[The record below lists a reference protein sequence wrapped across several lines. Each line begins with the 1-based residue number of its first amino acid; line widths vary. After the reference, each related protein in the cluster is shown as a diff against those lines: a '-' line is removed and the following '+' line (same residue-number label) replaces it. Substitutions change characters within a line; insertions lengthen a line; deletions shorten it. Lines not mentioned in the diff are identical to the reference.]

1 MATEILMVWSPFSAI
16 HQKVL
21 IQRDEPSSLVRIIY
35 CFKFTFLRRSL
46 SLPFRNLSK
55 SADRWGRVCRGQR
68 LPIYHLKTWRPSE
81 FALKMTPLSLITE
94 NLIDPKCP
102 PFFFGQQ
109 RGREGHPQNGFDWRR
124 LVEVSPVSPAA
135 PVCVPALAG
144 GVDKWPGQKHSVNKL
159 FNIHYYGVNIVPL
172 DR

>member
-55 SADRWGRVCRGQR
+55 SADWWGRVCRGQR

-102 PFFFGQQ
+102 PFFFWPAKG
-109 RGREGHPQNGFDWRR
+109 EGGASTKWFWLTPVGGGVPCKPRSTSVCPCTGWRR
-124 LVEVSPVSPAA
+124 WQVTGTK
-135 PVCVPALAG
+135 ALSQQT
-144 GVDKWPGQKHSVNKL
+144 V
-159 FNIHYYGVNIVPL
+159 
-172 DR
+172 